1 MSVSVLGKMWSGEI
15 IEAVLTNVDVIIYI
29 FAKPLH

>member
-1 MSVSVLGKMWSGEI
+1 MWVTVLGKMRSDEI
-15 IEAVLTNVDVIIYI
+15 IEAVLTNVDEIIYI